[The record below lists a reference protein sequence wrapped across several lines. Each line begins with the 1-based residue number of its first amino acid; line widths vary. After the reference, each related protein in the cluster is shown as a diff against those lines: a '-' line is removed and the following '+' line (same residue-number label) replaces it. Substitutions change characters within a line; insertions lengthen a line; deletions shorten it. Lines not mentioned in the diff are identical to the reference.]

1 MPRRGRLSQRLSA
14 PAVGRP
20 GRPQLR
26 QRHVHRYSGDL
37 GFPLPAN
44 WAFDQ
49 ITNTVLAAGT
59 AGEVEI
65 DNDIVS
71 GRGLGVNS
79 VTRPRDPNDG
89 FSTMLIWIEARASQ
103 WWVDH
108 PGRSGPELVAQWLR
122 MRSNAFAFHGADTV
136 FGELD
141 SGFIDVVRG
150 YPGRPDG
157 CQWYQSGLSS
167 DEAYAFA
174 ADRFATRADNS
185 FLSLG
190 DYFADVDA
198 WVIGQQ
204 SRLDPAIPLSAL
216 FRRQYA
222 TRDTAANRFGGFFA
236 RRFGLN
242 ADRARVC
249 AANMFDQPGDA
260 KTAGIRNAF
269 WWDQFGDVLAPTPV
283 LVSGTARAGVA
294 RAFADL
300 VVEFASAP

>member
-1 MPRRGRLSQRLSA
+1 M
-14 PAVGRP
+14 
-20 GRPQLR
+20 
-26 QRHVHRYSGDL
+26 
-37 GFPLPAN
+37 
-44 WAFDQ
+44 
-49 ITNTVLAAGT
+49 LAAGT

-204 SRLDPAIPLSAL
+204 SRLDPAIPLSTL

-269 WWDQFGDVLAPTPV
+269 WWDQFVTCWHPPPCWCPGPPGPAWRARSPIWSSSSRAPHEWMVPPGDGRPGVCPRHHG
-283 LVSGTARAGVA
+283 SGGGGRRARAGG
-294 RAFADL
+294 RL
-300 VVEFASAP
+300 SPVVVPSP